1 MIIGKKLTAK
11 TKMNTL
17 LIVFGSIALI
27 VVIIT
32 LRFVTKTLLGQSIES
47 NVMSD
52 LKGFTNTQ
60 NAYNFAYSKSC
71 NQIISTVEDYFDM
84 CGGINITDEI
94 EQSGNYQTKIW
105 KLGDNI
111 FNKDNVLLEKL
122 VKAAVDNQFT
132 VYQKTTQG
140 YIAITTTIKK
150 NGEYIIGSKLDDSN
164 VIEKIENNQIFYD
177 RTFIEGVPHIG
188 VVRPLF
194 VNGTLV
200 GACFT
205 GQDETTIGQA
215 DNAFNSESFLENG
228 FTIWTKDPNFCFVV
242 PDDKRK
248 DWSKMPD
255 DVYLE
260 MTKHKDGQPHKI
272 NFNYLD
278 TDYEMIYL
286 YNEPTYSYFQFL
298 YPESDKY
305 GSVSTVM
312 IPVLLIVIVIIVILI
327 LASNRLIS
335 LIIKDVGGE
344 PKFVK
349 VIVDRIANGDMSN
362 INNNDAQNAT
372 GILKSVYTMADNLKG
387 VLHNIYDGVNNL
399 RVSSAEITKTTQ
411 TLSQNAN
418 QQASNAD
425 SIVLSMTDI
434 SNEITKNAE
443 LTSKAG
449 NITRKVMDDVNRIK
463 TAQDLSFNAVKDIS
477 EKIDIINDIAFQ
489 TNILALNAAVEAARA
504 GEHGKGFAVVAS
516 EIRKLAEKSK
526 NSATDII
533 EGAKTSVNATAKS
546 TELINNI
553 LPDIN
558 ECASLIEK
566 VEVSADSQKSAIGS
580 IDYSVKNLNES
591 IQGNAAASEELASG
605 AEDLNSQADAF
616 INTTNVF
623 KL

>member
-1 MIIGKKLTAK
+1 
-11 TKMNTL
+11 
-17 LIVFGSIALI
+17 
-27 VVIIT
+27 
-32 LRFVTKTLLGQSIES
+32 
-47 NVMSD
+47 
-52 LKGFTNTQ
+52 
-60 NAYNFAYSKSC
+60 
-71 NQIISTVEDYFDM
+71 
-84 CGGINITDEI
+84 
-94 EQSGNYQTKIW
+94 
-105 KLGDNI
+105 
-111 FNKDNVLLEKL
+111 
-122 VKAAVDNQFT
+122 
-132 VYQKTTQG
+132 
-140 YIAITTTIKK
+140 
-150 NGEYIIGSKLDDSN
+150 
-164 VIEKIENNQIFYD
+164 
-177 RTFIEGVPHIG
+177 
-188 VVRPLF
+188 
-194 VNGTLV
+194 
-200 GACFT
+200 
-205 GQDETTIGQA
+205 
-215 DNAFNSESFLENG
+215 
-228 FTIWTKDPNFCFVV
+228 
-242 PDDKRK
+242 
-248 DWSKMPD
+248 MPD

-312 IPVLLIVIVIIVILI
+312 IPVLLIVIVIIAILI

>member
-17 LIVFGSIALI
+17 LIVFGTIAMI
-27 VVIIT
+27 VVVLT
-32 LRFVTKTLLGQSIES
+32 LRFVTKNILGQSIES
-47 NVMSD
+47 NVISD

-60 NAYNFAYSKSC
+60 NAYNFAYLKSC
-71 NQIISTVEDYFDM
+71 TQIISTIEDYFEL
-84 CGGINITDEI
+84 CGGINITDET
-94 EQSGNYQTKIW
+94 EQAGTHETKIW
-105 KLGDNI
+105 KLGNKV

-132 VYQKTTQG
+132 VYQKTPQG
-140 YIAITTTIKK
+140 YIAIATTIKK
-150 NGEYIIGSKLDDSN
+150 NGENIIGSVLDDSN
-164 VIEKIENNQIFYD
+164 VIDKIENNQIFYD

-188 VVRPLF
+188 VAKSLII
-194 VNGTLV
+194 NGELV

-205 GQDETTIGQA
+205 GQDESTIAQA
-215 DNAFNSESFLENG
+215 DNAFNSASFLENG
-228 FTIWTKDPNFCFVV
+228 FTIWSKDPNFCFVV

-278 TDYEMIYL
+278 TDFEMIYL
-286 YNEPTYSYFQFL
+286 YNEPVYSYFQFI

-305 GSVSTVM
+305 SSVSTVM
-312 IPVLLIVIVIIVILI
+312 IPVLLIVIVIITILI

-349 VIVDRIANGDMSN
+349 VIVDRIANGDMTD
-362 INNNDAQNAT
+362 INNDEAQNAT
-372 GILKSVYTMADNLKG
+372 GILKSVYTMANNLKS
-387 VLHNIYDGVNNL
+387 VLHNIYSGVNNL

-463 TAQDLSFNAVKDIS
+463 KAQDLSFNAVKDIS

-533 EGAKTSVNATAKS
+533 EGAQTSVNATAKS

-616 INTTNVF
+616 VNTTNVF